1 MDLSLLS
8 MKTNY
13 WSADN
18 FKKTSHPMSCTTGPA
33 IQSGDTSQW
42 ITILAAVN

>member
-18 FKKTSHPMSCTTGPA
+18 FKKNKSPNELYYWARNT
-33 IQSGDTSQW
+33 
-42 ITILAAVN
+42 VR